1 MSTRYAA
8 LGVDIQMRQH
18 NIIAV
23 IVQWPIPEKKKMYN
37 FPQVPT
43 SPRLVHAA
51 W

>member
-23 IVQWPIPEKKKMYN
+23 IVQWPIPEKKKKCTI
-37 FPQVPT
+37 FHKCQ
-43 SPRLVHAA
+43 RLHV
-51 W
+51 